1 MSDGSPIDHRRR
13 YRALDDLRR
22 LGFEQ
27 ERLWFRLQG
36 HPDWPTRPLTQRRAI
51 EASLDT
57 SLASTGGV
65 AHSAAPVRQST
76 QVRLD
81 AEVRFATHR
90 LVLLAKALRALE
102 TGTPLPDPAT
112 DGPATV

>member
-1 MSDGSPIDHRRR
+1 MPEGSPFDHRRR

-36 HPDWPTRPLTQRRAI
+36 HPDWATRPLVQRRAI
-51 EASLDT
+51 EASLDA
-57 SLASTGGV
+57 SLATTR
-65 AHSAAPVRQST
+65 SASPVRPST
-76 QVRLD
+76 QLVRLD

-90 LVLLAKALRALE
+90 LVLLARALRALE

-112 DGPATV
+112 DGPAAV